1 MSSNLGAKPLTLA
14 ALALSACS
22 VAGLAG
28 HARTTPARRARQQPP
43 PPSAQPA
50 ELARGV
56 ELYRRGD
63 MGGASKALRAAV
75 KKQSKGDARAW
86 LYLGQ
91 ALMWRGELGDARKA
105 LDSALRLD
113 PNFAAARAAFAFLH
127 MNAGRMREA
136 EAEAARALELD
147 PNEVDAH
154 YVVGVIR
161 LREGAWLRA
170 VEKADAIIKI
180 NDRAALAYALKSEAL
195 LGLHEHGR
203 AIIADERRG
212 AYDYDSAT
220 VEHALA
226 AQPSRLRQAAE
237 SLGKYLSLAPQA
249 PDAAE
254 KRAQM
259 EAMLAYAEADPA
271 RRIYSTSAVTSR
283 AVIKFKPEPGY
294 TEEARRA
301 GVRGVVRLRAVLAA
315 DGTVKH
321 VLVLRRLSYGLT
333 EKAVAAARKIKFEPA
348 TVAGTPVSQHVILEY
363 NFNIY

>member
-1 MSSNLGAKPLTLA
+1 MHTPRTKELRPTIA
-14 ALALSACS
+14 ALFLTVCAVAAC
-22 VAGLAG
+22 
-28 HARTTPARRARQQPP
+28 HARTALAQQPQQPP
-43 PPSAQPA
+43 AASP
-50 ELARGV
+50 ELERGV

-63 MGGASKALRAAV
+63 FKGASKALRDAV
-75 KKQSKGDARAW
+75 KKRSKGDPRAW

-105 LDSALRLD
+105 LEAALRLE
-113 PNFAAARAAFAFLH
+113 PNYASAHASLAFLH
-127 MNAGRMREA
+127 FNAGRVRDA
-136 EAEAARALELD
+136 EREAARAIEHD
-147 PNEVDAH
+147 PSAIDAH
-154 YVVGVIR
+154 YVVGAIR

-170 VEKADAIIKI
+170 IEKADRIIEL

-203 AIIADERRG
+203 AILADNSRG
-212 AYDYDSAT
+212 AYLYDAAT
-220 VEHALA
+220 VEGARV

-237 SLGKYLSLAPQA
+237 NLEKYLALAPQA
-249 PDAAE
+249 PDAAA

-259 EAMLAYAEADPA
+259 EATLAYAETDPA
-271 RRIYSTSAVTSR
+271 RRVYRLSEITTR
-283 AVIKFKPEPGY
+283 AVIKAKPEPSY

-321 VLVLRRLSYGLT
+321 VLVLKGLSYGLT
-333 EKAVAAARKIKFEPA
+333 EKSVAAARKIRFEPA
-348 TVAGTPVSQHVILEY
+348 TLDGVPVSQVVTLEY